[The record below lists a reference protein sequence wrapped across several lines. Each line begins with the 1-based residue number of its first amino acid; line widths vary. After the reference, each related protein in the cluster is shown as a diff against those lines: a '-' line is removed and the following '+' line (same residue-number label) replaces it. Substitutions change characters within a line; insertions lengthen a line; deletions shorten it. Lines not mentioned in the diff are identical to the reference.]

1 MNTRAC
7 PHCSKPM
14 IPGTLCAEW
23 CHGLSFRPHSVTPQD
38 EHSPRDFETFYVCKS
53 LFRRNLHLTSYCC
66 KACGVFVSTFSPD
79 DTLTAVFQ

>member
-7 PHCSKPM
+7 PYCSKPM

-23 CHGLSFRPHSVTPQD
+23 CHGYLSPAQRNPQD

-53 LFRRNLHLTSYCC
+53 LLSTESPPDVLLLQ
-66 KACGVFVSTFSPD
+66 GVRCLCVDIFSG
-79 DTLTAVFQ
+79 

>member
-7 PHCSKPM
+7 PYCSKPM
-14 IPGTLCAEW
+14 IPGTLGAEW

-53 LFRRNLHLTSYCC
+53 LFSTESPPDVLLLQ
-66 KACGVFVSTFSPD
+66 GVRYLCVDIFSG
-79 DTLTAVFQ
+79 